1 MKKLLIVLAMLF
13 GVANAQTV
21 ESIHHSTGVWI
32 EDHFEYNE
40 GGTER
45 NTFIFSHD
53 TISVNT
59 DYYKVI
65 SGPNKTVKDGK
76 WTRLTYI
83 CTDNKG
89 VKCSFAWTR
98 EHDGTTVV
106 EITYFELKRIRYLM
120 MLDSKL
126 PLL

>member
-1 MKKLLIVLAMLF
+1 MKNLILLLLLISSICS
-13 GVANAQTV
+13 AQSV

-45 NTFIFSHD
+45 NTFEFTPN
-53 TISVNT
+53 TITVNA
-59 DYYKVI
+59 DIYKVV
-65 SGPNKTVKDGK
+65 SGPVKTFKESK
-76 WTRLTYI
+76 WTKLTYQ
-83 CTDNKG
+83 CVDLKG
-89 VKCSFAWTR
+89 SKCSFAWIR
-98 EHDGTTVV
+98 EHDGTTVI

-126 PLL
+126 PL